1 MRQRLGAPAHALDAG
16 TAGAPLRT
24 AQGCWALVRDACGSP
39 GDGASLDSG
48 AGLAPTAA
56 APLAPPLVT
65 LTDSASAGSGSPGGT
80 PTSPQHRQQ
89 QPRQPHQGPVL
100 PPQKRKLTGS
110 GGAVP
115 AQPPAAARRSKRK
128 APGEALWRPPRT
140 HAPPQPATSVGD
152 SPHGHGTAHAQQQH
166 HHTFAGLLTGPAAAA
181 AGPATLPL
189 DLPGL
194 GDLDDVPGLDDLLLG
209 MTDEDPLLAG
219 DLFAGT
225 MPSLASPWS
234 GGDADPFAQP
244 PPEQQQARQQELAF
258 QQQPQQL
265 ALPPGQPALNP
276 FAGQERVRGAAMAAA
291 AAPAA
296 VMVPQPGP
304 HLAVEAARALRRV
317 GSANTVR
324 SHTSLDRLPAAAGA
338 RKAAGGRKSGG
349 GASSGRSVR
358 REAPPA
364 AGARQRVAP
373 AAGPAA
379 ALQRQH
385 AQQQTRR
392 GLASPSALVA
402 STPSASLGEHR
413 AAVGPVPRAQPA
425 AARLPLVIQQ
435 QQERHLQQQRVVPMP
450 RPVPPAAQWLSRDP
464 SQARPVHRAAAPPK
478 PTPTPLDP
486 AQLRL
491 SAAATLVAAAAPLA
505 PPTPGAAHA
514 GSADLRLLQCVFGEH
529 FPQRW
534 RW

>member
-1 MRQRLGAPAHALDAG
+1 M
-16 TAGAPLRT
+16 
-24 AQGCWALVRDACGSP
+24 
-39 GDGASLDSG
+39 
-48 AGLAPTAA
+48 
-56 APLAPPLVT
+56 
-65 LTDSASAGSGSPGGT
+65 
-80 PTSPQHRQQ
+80 
-89 QPRQPHQGPVL
+89 L

-194 GDLDDVPGLDDLLLG
+194 GDLDDGECSGGGATAAWARSSGSLHRSTWLPPALHPAAVRAPPASAYQASEPRLPRPLCAAVPGLDDLLLG

-464 SQARPVHRAAAPPK
+464 SQARPVHRGEPQPPWS
-478 PTPTPLDP
+478 P
-486 AQLRL
+486 
-491 SAAATLVAAAAPLA
+491 
-505 PPTPGAAHA
+505 
-514 GSADLRLLQCVFGEH
+514 
-529 FPQRW
+529 
-534 RW
+534 